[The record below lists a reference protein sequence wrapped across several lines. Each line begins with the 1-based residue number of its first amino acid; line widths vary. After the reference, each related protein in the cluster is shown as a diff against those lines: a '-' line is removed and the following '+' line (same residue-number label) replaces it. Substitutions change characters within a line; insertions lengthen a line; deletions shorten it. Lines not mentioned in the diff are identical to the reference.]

1 MHKQWIKPV
10 HKWTTDLAASWEVVV
25 VMEKASP
32 VLVLIVG
39 FDFALAVSEE
49 LVLQMMEAAFDMAWK
64 LMMM

>member
-1 MHKQWIKPV
+1 
-10 HKWTTDLAASWEVVV
+10 
-25 VMEKASP
+25 MEKASS

-49 LVLQMMEAAFDMAWK
+49 LVLQMMEAAVEMAWK